1 MKNIFAK
8 YAPTTL
14 ITSILLLLYISF
26 EREIIENFDR
36 FIIPVFSIMR
46 FNIITKILFCI
57 IISIFLFSFF
67 RFKWYKGN
75 EKAYWFS
82 FVIILMYGYYCWY
95 EKLYAPILFFCFVGY
110 TDVLIGILM
119 FALICKVIFI
129 LPELKSTTK
138 KVLHK
143 IKSIFEEKKLNESK
157 PLHSIFL
164 TDTPIVLPK
173 EDILDYDNDVKQLVE
188 QLKIISSEYSYSVGI
203 TSSWGTGKSS
213 YLNMLKHYLRIN
225 NDFIIIDFNPR
236 HSYTPQ
242 DIQKDFFSVLQSKL
256 KKYDYRF
263 TYIFKNYLKAL
274 SIIESKFLSSLF
286 ELHKIWDVKSEK
298 EKLNDLIAQIDK
310 RIVIIIEDFDRLL
323 ADEIIEVFKLIDAN
337 ASFTNFIFIT
347 AYDKKHINKIIGE
360 TYSNEEAF
368 FSDKFFT
375 IEIPV
380 PRCPYSKIYDY
391 LIKTL
396 IDKLHV
402 EKEEIEKYK
411 IVLAGLREVLEKYL
425 TTLRDVKRFLNFFI
439 RPYQQVKGEVEFRDY
454 FLVRIIQY
462 INEEEYIK
470 LYRREYFEDPFSA
483 FLSSSS
489 ELKLKEDFEA
499 ETKDIIEILFDREKT
514 PASINNSRFNQY
526 FENSVYGTKITE
538 MEKLL
543 DEETTIE
550 DVYSQIKSYSQE
562 VIHKD
567 LVPFLEF
574 KNILQFNS
582 KSKLERYLDI
592 IVYIYCSTKNRGVYL
607 VLLSFI
613 YKKTKNEILRLYKDI
628 NQDYYYD
635 WLILSKLQGSYI
647 KNMKY
652 PNYPNLT
659 GSIISESITNQTF
672 RESIIFTKE
681 KLLDISKKALDDLLA
696 NDEQVKQ
703 LHLELLYSCFSEIKD
718 NVRVLDEEYC
728 KKIYEAIKKEPKCFL
743 NEFVTPLVNG
753 VRAPLFW
760 EDLFKNKEELKKLI
774 YNTDFENK
782 FLVRNFWELFENN
795 GYKSIEILDKPFT
808 QMVNDNLEREIKR
821 LKEIEQIKKEFCI
834 KKNERE
840 TNKQGKSNQFYK
852 GVYMELLNKL
862 KNIDLNITM
871 KDAVK
876 KLIEKEI
883 SECDKEAN

>member
-110 TDVLIGILM
+110 TDVLIGILI
-119 FALICKVIFI
+119 FTLFYKLI
-129 LPELKSTTK
+129 S
-138 KVLHK
+138 
-143 IKSIFEEKKLNESK
+143 SIFKKKKNEEIDDKDT
-157 PLHSIFL
+157 IFL
-164 TDTPIVLPK
+164 SDTPIISDK
-173 EDILDYDNDVKQLVE
+173 KDILDYANDVKQLAE

-203 TSSWGTGKSS
+203 TSSWGSGKSS
-213 YLNMLKHYLRIN
+213 YLNMLKNYLSSN
-225 NDFIIIDFNPR
+225 KDFIVIDFNPR

-256 KKYDYRF
+256 KEYDYRF

-298 EKLNDLIAQIDK
+298 EKLNDLISQIDK
-310 RIVIIIEDFDRLL
+310 RIVIVIEDFDRLL
-323 ADEIIEVFKLIDAN
+323 ADEIIEVFKLIDGN

-375 IEIPV
+375 IEVPIPK
-380 PRCPYSKIYDY
+380 RPYDKIFNY
-391 LIKTL
+391 LIETL
-396 IDKLHV
+396 TDKLHIRKEEV
-402 EKEEIEKYK
+402 EKYE
-411 IVLAGLREVLEKYL
+411 IVLANHIEVLKKYL
-425 TTLRDVKRFLNFFI
+425 TTLRDVKRFLNLFI
-439 RPYQQVKGEVEFRDY
+439 RSYQQVEGEVEFRDY
-454 FLVRIIQY
+454 FLIRIIQY
-462 INEEEYIK
+462 KNEEEYVK
-470 LYRREYFEDPFSA
+470 LYKKEYFENEDFTDFSP
-483 FLSSSS
+483 S
-489 ELKLKEDFEA
+489 EFKLKENLNA
-499 ETKDIIEILFDREKT
+499 ETEEIIRELFNKDKSLT
-514 PASINNSRFNQY
+514 SINNHTMFDRY
-526 FENSVYGTKITE
+526 FYNSVYGTLKITE

-574 KNILQFNS
+574 KSILQFNC
-582 KSKLERYLDI
+582 KFKLERYLDI
-592 IVYIYCSTKNRGVYL
+592 IVYIYCLTKNRGAYL
-607 VLLSFI
+607 ILLSFI
-613 YKKTKNEILRLYKDI
+613 YKKTKNEI
-628 NQDYYYD
+628 NQDYYD
-635 WLILSKLQGSYI
+635 RLILSKLQGSYI

-774 YNTDFENK
+774 DKTDFENK
-782 FLVRNFWELFENN
+782 FLVRNFWKLFENN
-795 GYKSIEILDKPFT
+795 EYKPIEILDKPFT

-862 KNIDLNITM
+862 KNIDLNITV

>member
-14 ITSILLLLYISF
+14 ITSILLLLYICF

-110 TDVLIGILM
+110 TDVLIGILI
-119 FALICKVIFI
+119 FTLFYKLI
-129 LPELKSTTK
+129 S
-138 KVLHK
+138 
-143 IKSIFEEKKLNESK
+143 SIFKKKKNEEIDDKDT
-157 PLHSIFL
+157 IFL
-164 TDTPIVLPK
+164 SDTPIISDK
-173 EDILDYDNDVKQLVE
+173 KDILDYANDVKQLAE

-203 TSSWGTGKSS
+203 TSSWGSGKSS
-213 YLNMLKHYLRIN
+213 YLNMLKNYLSSN
-225 NDFIIIDFNPR
+225 KDFIVIDFNPR

-242 DIQKDFFSVLQSKL
+242 DIQKEFFSVLQSKL
-256 KKYDYRF
+256 KEYDYRF

-298 EKLNDLIAQIDK
+298 EKLNDLISQIDK
-310 RIVIIIEDFDRLL
+310 RIVIVIEDFDRLL

-375 IEIPV
+375 IEVPIPK
-380 PRCPYSKIYDY
+380 RPYDKIFNY
-391 LIKTL
+391 LIETL
-396 IDKLHV
+396 TDKLHIRKEEV
-402 EKEEIEKYK
+402 EKYE
-411 IVLAGLREVLEKYL
+411 IVLANHIEVLKKYL
-425 TTLRDVKRFLNFFI
+425 TTLRDVKRFLNLFI
-439 RPYQQVKGEVEFRDY
+439 RSYQQVEGEVEFRDY
-454 FLVRIIQY
+454 FLIRIIQY
-462 INEEEYIK
+462 KNEEEYVK
-470 LYRREYFEDPFSA
+470 LYKKEYFENEYFTE
-483 FLSSSS
+483 F
-489 ELKLKEDFEA
+489 KLKENLNA
-499 ETKDIIEILFDREKT
+499 ETEEIIRELFNKDKSLT
-514 PASINNSRFNQY
+514 SINNHTMFDRY
-526 FENSVYGTKITE
+526 FYNSVYGTLKITE

-774 YNTDFENK
+774 DKTDFENK
-782 FLVRNFWELFENN
+782 FLVRNFWKLFENN
-795 GYKSIEILDKPFT
+795 EYKPIEILDKPFT

>member
-110 TDVLIGILM
+110 TDVLIGILI
-119 FALICKVIFI
+119 FTLFYKLI
-129 LPELKSTTK
+129 S
-138 KVLHK
+138 
-143 IKSIFEEKKLNESK
+143 SIFKKKKNEEIDDKDT
-157 PLHSIFL
+157 IFL
-164 TDTPIVLPK
+164 SDTPIISDK
-173 EDILDYDNDVKQLVE
+173 KDILDYANDVKQLAE

-203 TSSWGTGKSS
+203 TSSWGSGKSS
-213 YLNMLKHYLRIN
+213 YLNMLKNYLSSN
-225 NDFIIIDFNPR
+225 KDFIVIDFNPR

-256 KKYDYRF
+256 KEYDYRF

-298 EKLNDLIAQIDK
+298 EKLNDLISQIDK
-310 RIVIIIEDFDRLL
+310 RIVIVIEDFDRLL
-323 ADEIIEVFKLIDAN
+323 ADEIIEVFKLIDGN

-375 IEIPV
+375 IEVPIPK
-380 PRCPYSKIYDY
+380 RPYDKIFNY
-391 LIKTL
+391 LIETL
-396 IDKLHV
+396 TDKLHIRKEEV
-402 EKEEIEKYK
+402 EKYE
-411 IVLAGLREVLEKYL
+411 IVLANHIEVLKKYL
-425 TTLRDVKRFLNFFI
+425 TTLRDVKRFLNLFI
-439 RPYQQVKGEVEFRDY
+439 RSYQQVEGEVEFRDY
-454 FLVRIIQY
+454 FLIRIIQY
-462 INEEEYIK
+462 KNEEEYVK
-470 LYRREYFEDPFSA
+470 LYKKEYFENEYFTE
-483 FLSSSS
+483 F
-489 ELKLKEDFEA
+489 KLKENLNA
-499 ETKDIIEILFDREKT
+499 ETEEIIRELFNKDKSLT
-514 PASINNSRFNQY
+514 SINNHTMFDRY
-526 FENSVYGTKITE
+526 FYNSVYGTLKITE

-774 YNTDFENK
+774 DKTDFENK
-782 FLVRNFWELFENN
+782 FLVRNFWKLFENN
-795 GYKSIEILDKPFT
+795 EYKPIEILDKPFT

>member
-8 YAPTTL
+8 YAPTAL
-14 ITSILLLLYISF
+14 IISILLLLYVSF

-36 FIIPVFSIMR
+36 FIIPIFSIMR

-75 EKAYWFS
+75 EKVYWFS
-82 FVIILMYGYYCWY
+82 FVIILIYGYYCWY
-95 EKLYAPILFFCFVGY
+95 EKLYTPILIFSSVGY
-110 TDVLIGILM
+110 TDVLIGILI
-119 FALICKVIFI
+119 FTLFYKLI
-129 LPELKSTTK
+129 S
-138 KVLHK
+138 
-143 IKSIFEEKKLNESK
+143 SIFKKKKNEEIDDKDT
-157 PLHSIFL
+157 IFL
-164 TDTPIVLPK
+164 SDTPIISDK
-173 EDILDYDNDVKQLVE
+173 KDILDYANDVKQLAE

-203 TSSWGTGKSS
+203 TSSWGSGKSS
-213 YLNMLKHYLRIN
+213 YLNMLKNYLSSN
-225 NDFIIIDFNPR
+225 KDFIVIDFNPR

-256 KKYDYRF
+256 KEYDYRF

-298 EKLNDLIAQIDK
+298 EKLNDLISQIDK
-310 RIVIIIEDFDRLL
+310 RIVIVIEDFDRLL
-323 ADEIIEVFKLIDAN
+323 ADEIIEVFKLIDGN

-375 IEIPV
+375 IEVPIPK
-380 PRCPYSKIYDY
+380 RPYDKIFNY
-391 LIKTL
+391 LIETL
-396 IDKLHV
+396 TDKLHIRKEEV
-402 EKEEIEKYK
+402 EKYE
-411 IVLAGLREVLEKYL
+411 IVLANHIEVLKKYL
-425 TTLRDVKRFLNFFI
+425 TTLRDVKRFLNLFI
-439 RPYQQVKGEVEFRDY
+439 RSYQQVEGEVEFRDY
-454 FLVRIIQY
+454 FLIRIIQY
-462 INEEEYIK
+462 KNEEEYVK
-470 LYRREYFEDPFSA
+470 LYKKEYFEN
-483 FLSSSS
+483 
-489 ELKLKEDFEA
+489 EDFTDFSPSEFKIKENLNA
-499 ETKDIIEILFDREKT
+499 ETEEIIRELFNKDKSLT
-514 PASINNSRFNQY
+514 SINNHTMFDRY
-526 FENSVYGTKITE
+526 FYNSVYGTLKITE

-574 KNILQFNS
+574 KSILQFNC
-582 KSKLERYLDI
+582 KFKLERYLDI
-592 IVYIYCSTKNRGVYL
+592 IVYIYCLTKNRGAYL
-607 VLLSFI
+607 ILLSFI
-613 YKKTKNEILRLYKDI
+613 YKKTKNEI
-628 NQDYYYD
+628 NQDYYD
-635 WLILSKLQGSYI
+635 RLILSKLQGSYI

-681 KLLDISKKALDDLLA
+681 KFLDISKKALDDLLA

-774 YNTDFENK
+774 DKTDFENK
-782 FLVRNFWELFENN
+782 FLVRNFWKLFENN
-795 GYKSIEILDKPFT
+795 EYKPIEILDKPFT

-834 KKNERE
+834 EKNERE

>member
-110 TDVLIGILM
+110 TDVLIGILI
-119 FALICKVIFI
+119 FTLFYKLI
-129 LPELKSTTK
+129 S
-138 KVLHK
+138 
-143 IKSIFEEKKLNESK
+143 SIFKKKKNEEIDDKDT
-157 PLHSIFL
+157 IFL
-164 TDTPIVLPK
+164 SDTPIISDK
-173 EDILDYDNDVKQLVE
+173 KDILDYANDVKQLAE

-203 TSSWGTGKSS
+203 TSSWGSGKSS
-213 YLNMLKHYLRIN
+213 YLNMLKNYLSSN
-225 NDFIIIDFNPR
+225 KDFIVIDFNPR

-256 KKYDYRF
+256 KEYDYRF

-298 EKLNDLIAQIDK
+298 EKLNDLISQIDK
-310 RIVIIIEDFDRLL
+310 RIVIVIEDFDRLL
-323 ADEIIEVFKLIDAN
+323 ADEIIEVFKLIDGN

-375 IEIPV
+375 IEVPIPK
-380 PRCPYSKIYDY
+380 RPYDKIFNY
-391 LIKTL
+391 LIETL
-396 IDKLHV
+396 TDKLHIRKEEV
-402 EKEEIEKYK
+402 EKYE
-411 IVLAGLREVLEKYL
+411 IVLANHIEVLKKYL
-425 TTLRDVKRFLNFFI
+425 TTLRDVKRFLNLFI
-439 RPYQQVKGEVEFRDY
+439 RSYQQVEGEVEFRDY
-454 FLVRIIQY
+454 FLIRIIQY
-462 INEEEYIK
+462 KNEEEYVK
-470 LYRREYFEDPFSA
+470 LYKKEYFENEYFTE
-483 FLSSSS
+483 F
-489 ELKLKEDFEA
+489 KLKENLNA
-499 ETKDIIEILFDREKT
+499 ETEEIIRELFNKDKSLT
-514 PASINNSRFNQY
+514 SINNHTMFDRY
-526 FENSVYGTKITE
+526 FYNSVYGTLKITE

-681 KLLDISKKALDDLLA
+681 KLLDISKKALYDYI
-696 NDEQVKQ
+696 NNEPCIGEK
-703 LHLELLYSCFSEIKD
+703 HLSLLYSCFLKLENNTRKLDKD
-718 NVRVLDEEYC
+718 ACEKV
-728 KKIYEAIKKEPKCFL
+728 YEAIKKEPKCFL

-774 YNTDFENK
+774 DKTDFENK
-782 FLVRNFWELFENN
+782 FLVRNFWKLFENN
-795 GYKSIEILDKPFT
+795 EYKPIEILDKPFT

>member
-110 TDVLIGILM
+110 TDVLIGILI
-119 FALICKVIFI
+119 FTLFYKLI
-129 LPELKSTTK
+129 S
-138 KVLHK
+138 
-143 IKSIFEEKKLNESK
+143 SIFKKKKNEEIDDKDT
-157 PLHSIFL
+157 IFL
-164 TDTPIVLPK
+164 SDTPIISDK
-173 EDILDYDNDVKQLVE
+173 KDILDYANDVKQLVE

-203 TSSWGTGKSS
+203 TSSWGSGKSS
-213 YLNMLKHYLRIN
+213 YLNMLKNYLSSN
-225 NDFIIIDFNPR
+225 KDFIGIDCNPR

-256 KKYDYRF
+256 KEYDYRF

-286 ELHKIWDVKSEK
+286 ELHKIWNVKSEK
-298 EKLNDLIAQIDK
+298 EKLNDLISQIDK
-310 RIVIIIEDFDRLL
+310 RIVIVIEDFDRLL
-323 ADEIIEVFKLIDAN
+323 ADEIIEVFKLIDGN

-375 IEIPV
+375 IEVPIPK
-380 PRCPYSKIYDY
+380 RPYDKIFNY
-391 LIKTL
+391 LIETL
-396 IDKLHV
+396 TDKLHIRKEEV
-402 EKEEIEKYK
+402 EKYE
-411 IVLAGLREVLEKYL
+411 IVLANHIEVLKKYL
-425 TTLRDVKRFLNFFI
+425 TTLRDVKRFLNLFI
-439 RPYQQVKGEVEFRDY
+439 RSYQQVEGEVEFRDY
-454 FLVRIIQY
+454 FLIRIIQY
-462 INEEEYIK
+462 KNEEEYVK
-470 LYRREYFEDPFSA
+470 LYKKEYFENEDFTDFSP
-483 FLSSSS
+483 S
-489 ELKLKEDFEA
+489 EFKLKENLNA
-499 ETKDIIEILFDREKT
+499 ETEEIIRELFNKDKSLT
-514 PASINNSRFNQY
+514 SINNHTMFDRY
-526 FENSVYGTKITE
+526 FYNSVYGTLKITE

-774 YNTDFENK
+774 DKTDFENK
-782 FLVRNFWELFENN
+782 FLVRNFWKLFENN
-795 GYKSIEILDKPFT
+795 EYKPIEILDKPFT

-834 KKNERE
+834 KKNERK

>member
-110 TDVLIGILM
+110 TDVLIGILI
-119 FALICKVIFI
+119 FTLFYKLI
-129 LPELKSTTK
+129 S
-138 KVLHK
+138 
-143 IKSIFEEKKLNESK
+143 SIFKKKKNEEIDDKDT
-157 PLHSIFL
+157 IFL
-164 TDTPIVLPK
+164 SDTPIISDK
-173 EDILDYDNDVKQLVE
+173 KDILDYANDVKQLAE

-203 TSSWGTGKSS
+203 TSSWGSGKSS
-213 YLNMLKHYLRIN
+213 YLNMLKNYLSSN
-225 NDFIIIDFNPR
+225 KDFIVIDFNPR

-256 KKYDYRF
+256 KEYDYRF

-298 EKLNDLIAQIDK
+298 EKLNDLISQIDK
-310 RIVIIIEDFDRLL
+310 RIVIVIEDFDRLL
-323 ADEIIEVFKLIDAN
+323 ADEIIEVFKLIDGN

-375 IEIPV
+375 IEVPIPK
-380 PRCPYSKIYDY
+380 RPYDKIFNY
-391 LIKTL
+391 LIETL
-396 IDKLHV
+396 TDKLHIRKEEV
-402 EKEEIEKYK
+402 EKYE
-411 IVLAGLREVLEKYL
+411 IVLANHIEVLKKYL
-425 TTLRDVKRFLNFFI
+425 TTLRDVKRFLNLFI
-439 RPYQQVKGEVEFRDY
+439 RSYQQVEGEVEFRDY
-454 FLVRIIQY
+454 FLIRIIQY
-462 INEEEYIK
+462 KNEEEYVK
-470 LYRREYFEDPFSA
+470 LYKKEYFENEYFTE
-483 FLSSSS
+483 FLPS
-489 ELKLKEDFEA
+489 EFKLKENLNA
-499 ETKDIIEILFDREKT
+499 ETEEIIRELFNKDKSLT
-514 PASINNSRFNQY
+514 SINNHTMFDRY
-526 FENSVYGTKITE
+526 FYNSVYGTLKITE

-613 YKKTKNEILRLYKDI
+613 YKKTKNEILRLYKYI
-628 NQDYYYD
+628 NQDYYD

-681 KLLDISKKALDDLLA
+681 KLLDISKKALDNLLA
-696 NDEQVKQ
+696 NDDQVKQ

-743 NEFVTPLVNG
+743 NEFVTPLVDG

-760 EDLFKNKEELKKLI
+760 EDLFKNKEELKELI
-774 YNTDFENK
+774 NRTNFENK
-782 FLVRNFWELFENN
+782 ILVKNFWELLENN

-834 KKNERE
+834 KKNEKE

-862 KNIDLNITM
+862 KNINLNITM

>member
-8 YAPTTL
+8 YAPITL

-95 EKLYAPILFFCFVGY
+95 EKLYASILFFCFVGY
-110 TDVLIGILM
+110 TDVLIGILI
-119 FALICKVIFI
+119 FTLFYKLI
-129 LPELKSTTK
+129 S
-138 KVLHK
+138 
-143 IKSIFEEKKLNESK
+143 SIFKKKKNEEIDDKDT
-157 PLHSIFL
+157 IFL
-164 TDTPIVLPK
+164 SDTPIISDK
-173 EDILDYDNDVKQLVE
+173 KDILDYANDVKQLAE

-203 TSSWGTGKSS
+203 TSSWGSGKSS
-213 YLNMLKHYLRIN
+213 YLNMLKNYLSSN
-225 NDFIIIDFNPR
+225 KDFIVIDFNPR

-256 KKYDYRF
+256 KEYDYRF

-298 EKLNDLIAQIDK
+298 EKLNDLISQIDK
-310 RIVIIIEDFDRLL
+310 RIVIVIEDFDRLL
-323 ADEIIEVFKLIDAN
+323 ADEIIEVFKLIDGN

-375 IEIPV
+375 IEVPIPK
-380 PRCPYSKIYDY
+380 RPYDKIFNY
-391 LIKTL
+391 LIETL
-396 IDKLHV
+396 TDKLHIRKEEV
-402 EKEEIEKYK
+402 EKYE
-411 IVLAGLREVLEKYL
+411 IVLANHIEVLKKYL
-425 TTLRDVKRFLNFFI
+425 TTLRDVKRFLNLFI
-439 RPYQQVKGEVEFRDY
+439 RSYQQVEGEVEFRDY
-454 FLVRIIQY
+454 FLIRIIQY
-462 INEEEYIK
+462 KNEEEYVK
-470 LYRREYFEDPFSA
+470 LYKKEYFENEYFTK
-483 FLSSSS
+483 FLPS
-489 ELKLKEDFEA
+489 EFKLKENLNA
-499 ETKDIIEILFDREKT
+499 ETEEIIRELFNKDKSLT
-514 PASINNSRFNQY
+514 SINNHTMFDRY
-526 FENSVYGTKITE
+526 FYNSVYGTLKITE

-543 DEETTIE
+543 DEETTIV
-550 DVYSQIKSYSQE
+550 DVYSQIESYSQE
-562 VIHKD
+562 IIHKD
-567 LVPFLEF
+567 LLPFLEF

-592 IVYIYCSTKNRGVYL
+592 IVYIYCSTKNRGAYL
-607 VLLSFI
+607 VLLPFI

-628 NQDYYYD
+628 NQDYYD
-635 WLILSKLQGSYI
+635 GLILSKLQGSYI

-681 KLLDISKKALDDLLA
+681 ELLDISKKALYDYI
-696 NDEQVKQ
+696 NNEPCIGEK
-703 LHLELLYSCFSEIKD
+703 HLSLLYSCFFKLENNTRKLDKD
-718 NVRVLDEEYC
+718 ACEKV
-728 KKIYEAIKKEPKCFL
+728 YEAIKKEPKCFL
-743 NEFVTPLVNG
+743 NEFVTPLVDG

-760 EDLFKNKEELKKLI
+760 EDLFKNKEELKELI

-795 GYKSIEILDKPFT
+795 EYKPIEILDRTFEQIEK
-808 QMVNDNLEREIKR
+808 DNLEREVEKLR
-821 LKEIEQIKKEFCI
+821 EIEKIKEDFNI
-834 KKNERE
+834 RKNERE
-840 TNKQGKSNQFYK
+840 ANEQEKSKQFYK
-852 GVYMELLNKL
+852 GVYIELLKKL
-862 KNIDLNITM
+862 ESIKLNITM

-883 SECDKEAN
+883 FECDKETN

>member
-36 FIIPVFSIMR
+36 FIIPVFSIMG

-110 TDVLIGILM
+110 TDVLIGILI
-119 FALICKVIFI
+119 FTLFYKLI
-129 LPELKSTTK
+129 S
-138 KVLHK
+138 
-143 IKSIFEEKKLNESK
+143 SIFKKKKNEEIDDKDT
-157 PLHSIFL
+157 IFL
-164 TDTPIVLPK
+164 SDTPIISDK
-173 EDILDYDNDVKQLVE
+173 KDILDYANDVKQLAE

-203 TSSWGTGKSS
+203 TSSWGSGKSS
-213 YLNMLKHYLRIN
+213 YLNMLKNYLSSN
-225 NDFIIIDFNPR
+225 KDFIVIDFNPR

-256 KKYDYRF
+256 KEYDYRF

-298 EKLNDLIAQIDK
+298 EKLNDLISQIDK
-310 RIVIIIEDFDRLL
+310 RIVIVIEDFDRLL
-323 ADEIIEVFKLIDAN
+323 ADEIIEVFKLIDGN

-375 IEIPV
+375 IEVPIPK
-380 PRCPYSKIYDY
+380 RPYDKIFNY
-391 LIKTL
+391 LIETL
-396 IDKLHV
+396 TDKLHIRKEEV
-402 EKEEIEKYK
+402 EKYE
-411 IVLAGLREVLEKYL
+411 IVLANHIEVLKKYL
-425 TTLRDVKRFLNFFI
+425 TTLRDVKRFLNLFI
-439 RPYQQVKGEVEFRDY
+439 RSYQQVEGEVEFRDY
-454 FLVRIIQY
+454 FLIRIIQY
-462 INEEEYIK
+462 KNEEEYVK
-470 LYRREYFEDPFSA
+470 LYKKEYFENEYFTE
-483 FLSSSS
+483 FLPS
-489 ELKLKEDFEA
+489 EFKLKENLNA
-499 ETKDIIEILFDREKT
+499 ETEEIIRELFNKDKSLT
-514 PASINNSRFNQY
+514 SINNHTMFDRY
-526 FENSVYGTKITE
+526 FYNSVYGTLKITE

-613 YKKTKNEILRLYKDI
+613 YKKTKNEILRLYKYI
-628 NQDYYYD
+628 NQDYYD

-743 NEFVTPLVNG
+743 NEFVTPLVDG

-834 KKNERE
+834 KKNEKE

-862 KNIDLNITM
+862 KNINLNITM

>member
-46 FNIITKILFCI
+46 FNIITKFLFCI

-110 TDVLIGILM
+110 TDVLIGILI
-119 FALICKVIFI
+119 FTLFYKLI
-129 LPELKSTTK
+129 S
-138 KVLHK
+138 
-143 IKSIFEEKKLNESK
+143 SIFKKKKNEEIDDKDT
-157 PLHSIFL
+157 IFL
-164 TDTPIVLPK
+164 SDTPIISDK
-173 EDILDYDNDVKQLVE
+173 KDILDYANDVKQLAE

-203 TSSWGTGKSS
+203 TSSWGSGKSS
-213 YLNMLKHYLRIN
+213 YLNMLKNYLSSN
-225 NDFIIIDFNPR
+225 KDFIVIDFNPR

-256 KKYDYRF
+256 KEYDYRF

-298 EKLNDLIAQIDK
+298 EKLNDLISQIDK
-310 RIVIIIEDFDRLL
+310 RIVIVIEDFDRLL
-323 ADEIIEVFKLIDAN
+323 ADEIIEVFKLIDGN

-375 IEIPV
+375 IEVPIPK
-380 PRCPYSKIYDY
+380 RPYDKIFNY
-391 LIKTL
+391 LIETL
-396 IDKLHV
+396 TDKLHIRKEEV
-402 EKEEIEKYK
+402 EKYE
-411 IVLAGLREVLEKYL
+411 IVLANHIEVLKKYL
-425 TTLRDVKRFLNFFI
+425 TTLRDVKRFLNLFI
-439 RPYQQVKGEVEFRDY
+439 RSYQQVEGEVEFRDY
-454 FLVRIIQY
+454 FLIRIIQY
-462 INEEEYIK
+462 KNEEEYVK
-470 LYRREYFEDPFSA
+470 LYKKEYFENEYFTESLP
-483 FLSSSS
+483 S
-489 ELKLKEDFEA
+489 EFKLKENLNA
-499 ETKDIIEILFDREKT
+499 ETEEIIRELFNKDKSLT
-514 PASINNSRFNQY
+514 SINNHTMFDRY
-526 FENSVYGTKITE
+526 FYNSVYGTLKITE

-774 YNTDFENK
+774 DKTDFENK
-782 FLVRNFWELFENN
+782 FLVRNFWKLFENN
-795 GYKSIEILDKPFT
+795 EYKPIEILDKPFT

-852 GVYMELLNKL
+852 GVYMKLLNKL

>member
-14 ITSILLLLYISF
+14 ITSILLLLYICF

-110 TDVLIGILM
+110 TDVLIGILI
-119 FALICKVIFI
+119 FTLFYKLI
-129 LPELKSTTK
+129 S
-138 KVLHK
+138 
-143 IKSIFEEKKLNESK
+143 SIFKKKKNEEIDDKDT
-157 PLHSIFL
+157 IFL
-164 TDTPIVLPK
+164 SDTPIISDK
-173 EDILDYDNDVKQLVE
+173 KDILDYANDVKQLAE

-203 TSSWGTGKSS
+203 TSSWGSGKSS
-213 YLNMLKHYLRIN
+213 YLNMLKNYLSSN
-225 NDFIIIDFNPR
+225 KDFIVIDFNPR

-256 KKYDYRF
+256 KEYDYRF

-298 EKLNDLIAQIDK
+298 EKLNDLISQIDK
-310 RIVIIIEDFDRLL
+310 RIVIVIEDFDRLL
-323 ADEIIEVFKLIDAN
+323 ADEIIEVFKLIDGN

-375 IEIPV
+375 IEVPIPK
-380 PRCPYSKIYDY
+380 RPYDKIFNY
-391 LIKTL
+391 LIETL
-396 IDKLHV
+396 TDKLHIRKEEV
-402 EKEEIEKYK
+402 EKYE
-411 IVLAGLREVLEKYL
+411 IVLANHIEVLKKYL
-425 TTLRDVKRFLNFFI
+425 TTLRDVKRFLNLFI
-439 RPYQQVKGEVEFRDY
+439 RSYQQVEGEVEFRDY
-454 FLVRIIQY
+454 FLIRIIQY
-462 INEEEYIK
+462 KNEEEYVK
-470 LYRREYFEDPFSA
+470 LYKKEYFENEYFTE
-483 FLSSSS
+483 F
-489 ELKLKEDFEA
+489 KLKENLNA
-499 ETKDIIEILFDREKT
+499 ETEEIIRELFNKDKSLT
-514 PASINNSRFNQY
+514 SINNHTMFDRY
-526 FENSVYGTKITE
+526 FYNSVYGTLKITE

-774 YNTDFENK
+774 DKTDFENK
-782 FLVRNFWELFENN
+782 FLVRNFWKLFENN
-795 GYKSIEILDKPFT
+795 EYKPIEILDKPFT

-821 LKEIEQIKKEFCI
+821 LNEIEQIKKEFCI

-840 TNKQGKSNQFYK
+840 TNKQEKSNQFYK

-883 SECDKEAN
+883 SECDKEAK

>member
-110 TDVLIGILM
+110 TDVLIGILI
-119 FALICKVIFI
+119 FTLFYKLI
-129 LPELKSTTK
+129 S
-138 KVLHK
+138 
-143 IKSIFEEKKLNESK
+143 SIFKKKKNEEIDDKDT
-157 PLHSIFL
+157 IFL
-164 TDTPIVLPK
+164 SDTPIISDK
-173 EDILDYDNDVKQLVE
+173 KDILDYANDVKQLAE

-203 TSSWGTGKSS
+203 TSSWGSGKSS
-213 YLNMLKHYLRIN
+213 YLNMLKNYLSSN
-225 NDFIIIDFNPR
+225 KDFIVIDFNPR

-256 KKYDYRF
+256 KEYDYRF

-298 EKLNDLIAQIDK
+298 EKLNDLISQIDK
-310 RIVIIIEDFDRLL
+310 RIVIVIEDFDRLL
-323 ADEIIEVFKLIDAN
+323 ADEIIEVFKLIDGN

-375 IEIPV
+375 IEVPIPK
-380 PRCPYSKIYDY
+380 RPYDKIFNY
-391 LIKTL
+391 IIETL
-396 IDKLHV
+396 TDKLHIRKEEV
-402 EKEEIEKYK
+402 EKYE
-411 IVLAGLREVLEKYL
+411 IVLANHIEVLKKYL
-425 TTLRDVKRFLNFFI
+425 TTLRDVKRFLNLFI
-439 RPYQQVKGEVEFRDY
+439 RSYQQVEGEVEFRDY
-454 FLVRIIQY
+454 FLIRIIQY
-462 INEEEYIK
+462 KNEEEYVK
-470 LYRREYFEDPFSA
+470 LYKKEYFENEYFTE
-483 FLSSSS
+483 F
-489 ELKLKEDFEA
+489 KLKENLNA
-499 ETKDIIEILFDREKT
+499 ETEEIIRELFNKDKSLT
-514 PASINNSRFNQY
+514 SINNHTMFDRY
-526 FENSVYGTKITE
+526 FYNSVYGTLKITE

-652 PNYPNLT
+652 PHYPNLT

-774 YNTDFENK
+774 DKTDFENK
-782 FLVRNFWELFENN
+782 FLVRNFWKLFENN
-795 GYKSIEILDKPFT
+795 EYKPIEILDKPFT

-840 TNKQGKSNQFYK
+840 TNEQRKSNQFYK

-862 KNIDLNITM
+862 KNINLNITM

>member
-110 TDVLIGILM
+110 TDVLIGILI
-119 FALICKVIFI
+119 FTLFYKLI
-129 LPELKSTTK
+129 S
-138 KVLHK
+138 
-143 IKSIFEEKKLNESK
+143 SIFKKKKNEEIDDKDT
-157 PLHSIFL
+157 IFL
-164 TDTPIVLPK
+164 SDTPIISDK
-173 EDILDYDNDVKQLVE
+173 KDILDYANDVKQLAE

-203 TSSWGTGKSS
+203 TSSWGSGKSS
-213 YLNMLKHYLRIN
+213 YLNMLKNYLSSN
-225 NDFIIIDFNPR
+225 KDFIVIDFNPR

-256 KKYDYRF
+256 KEYDYRF

-298 EKLNDLIAQIDK
+298 EKLNDLISQIDK
-310 RIVIIIEDFDRLL
+310 RIVIVIEDFDRLL
-323 ADEIIEVFKLIDAN
+323 ADEIIEVFKLIDGN

-375 IEIPV
+375 IEVPIPK
-380 PRCPYSKIYDY
+380 RPYDKIFNY
-391 LIKTL
+391 LIETL
-396 IDKLHV
+396 TDKLHIRKEEV
-402 EKEEIEKYK
+402 EKYE
-411 IVLAGLREVLEKYL
+411 IVLANHIEVLKKYL
-425 TTLRDVKRFLNFFI
+425 TTLRDVKRFLNLFI
-439 RPYQQVKGEVEFRDY
+439 RSYQQVEGEVEFRDY
-454 FLVRIIQY
+454 FLIRIIQY
-462 INEEEYIK
+462 KNEEEYVK
-470 LYRREYFEDPFSA
+470 LYKKEYFENEDFTDFSP
-483 FLSSSS
+483 S
-489 ELKLKEDFEA
+489 EFKLKENLNA
-499 ETKDIIEILFDREKT
+499 ETEEIIRELFNKDKSLT
-514 PASINNSRFNQY
+514 SINNHTMFDRY
-526 FENSVYGTKITE
+526 FYNSVYGTLKITE

-728 KKIYEAIKKEPKCFL
+728 KKIYEVIKKEPKCFL

-774 YNTDFENK
+774 DKTDFENK
-782 FLVRNFWELFENN
+782 FLVRNFWKLFENN
-795 GYKSIEILDKPFT
+795 EYKPIEILDKPFT

-862 KNIDLNITM
+862 KNINLNITM
-871 KDAVK
+871 KDVVK

>member
-14 ITSILLLLYISF
+14 ITSILLLLYICF

-110 TDVLIGILM
+110 TDVLIGILI
-119 FALICKVIFI
+119 FTLFYKLI
-129 LPELKSTTK
+129 S
-138 KVLHK
+138 
-143 IKSIFEEKKLNESK
+143 SIFKKKKNEEIDDKDT
-157 PLHSIFL
+157 IFL
-164 TDTPIVLPK
+164 SDTPIISDK
-173 EDILDYDNDVKQLVE
+173 KDILDYANDVKQLAE

-203 TSSWGTGKSS
+203 TSSWGSGKSS
-213 YLNMLKHYLRIN
+213 YLNMLKNYLSSN
-225 NDFIIIDFNPR
+225 KDFIVIDFNPR

-256 KKYDYRF
+256 KEYDYRF

-298 EKLNDLIAQIDK
+298 EKLNDLISQIDK
-310 RIVIIIEDFDRLL
+310 RIVIVIEDFDRLL
-323 ADEIIEVFKLIDAN
+323 ADEIIEVFKLIDGN

-375 IEIPV
+375 IEVPIPK
-380 PRCPYSKIYDY
+380 RPYDKIFNY
-391 LIKTL
+391 LIETL
-396 IDKLHV
+396 TDKLHIRKEEV
-402 EKEEIEKYK
+402 EKYE
-411 IVLAGLREVLEKYL
+411 IVLANHIEVLKKYL
-425 TTLRDVKRFLNFFI
+425 TTLRDVKRFLNLFI
-439 RPYQQVKGEVEFRDY
+439 RSYQQVEGEVEFRDY
-454 FLVRIIQY
+454 FLIRIIQY
-462 INEEEYIK
+462 KNEEEYVK
-470 LYRREYFEDPFSA
+470 LYKKEYFENEYFTE
-483 FLSSSS
+483 F
-489 ELKLKEDFEA
+489 KLKENLNA
-499 ETKDIIEILFDREKT
+499 ETKEIIRELFNKDKSLT
-514 PASINNSRFNQY
+514 SINNHTMFDRY
-526 FENSVYGTKITE
+526 FYNSVYGTLKITE

-592 IVYIYCSTKNRGVYL
+592 IVYIYCSTRNRGVYL

-760 EDLFKNKEELKKLI
+760 EDLFKNKKELKKLI

-862 KNIDLNITM
+862 KNINLNITM

>member
-8 YAPTTL
+8 YAPTAL
-14 ITSILLLLYISF
+14 IISILLLLYVSF

-36 FIIPVFSIMR
+36 FIIPIFSIMR

-75 EKAYWFS
+75 EKVYWFS
-82 FVIILMYGYYCWY
+82 FVIILIYGYYCWY
-95 EKLYAPILFFCFVGY
+95 EKLYTPILIFSSVGY
-110 TDVLIGILM
+110 TDVLIGILI
-119 FALICKVIFI
+119 FTLFYKLI
-129 LPELKSTTK
+129 S
-138 KVLHK
+138 
-143 IKSIFEEKKLNESK
+143 SIFKKKKNEEIDDKDT
-157 PLHSIFL
+157 IFL
-164 TDTPIVLPK
+164 SDTPIISDK
-173 EDILDYDNDVKQLVE
+173 KDILDYANDVKQLAE

-203 TSSWGTGKSS
+203 TSSWGSGKSS
-213 YLNMLKHYLRIN
+213 YLNMLKNYLSSN
-225 NDFIIIDFNPR
+225 KDFIVIDFNPR

-256 KKYDYRF
+256 KEYDYRF

-298 EKLNDLIAQIDK
+298 EKLNDLISQIDK
-310 RIVIIIEDFDRLL
+310 RIVIVIEDFDRLL
-323 ADEIIEVFKLIDAN
+323 ADEIIEVFKLIDGN

-375 IEIPV
+375 IEVPIPK
-380 PRCPYSKIYDY
+380 RPYDKIFNY
-391 LIKTL
+391 LIETL
-396 IDKLHV
+396 TDKLHIRKEEV
-402 EKEEIEKYK
+402 EKYE
-411 IVLAGLREVLEKYL
+411 IVLANHIEVLKKYL
-425 TTLRDVKRFLNFFI
+425 TTLRDVKRFLNLFI
-439 RPYQQVKGEVEFRDY
+439 RSYQQVEGEVEFRDY
-454 FLVRIIQY
+454 FLIRIIQY
-462 INEEEYIK
+462 KNEEEYVKIYK
-470 LYRREYFEDPFSA
+470 KEYFEN
-483 FLSSSS
+483 
-489 ELKLKEDFEA
+489 EDFTDFSPSEFKIKENLNA
-499 ETKDIIEILFDREKT
+499 ETEEIIRELFNKDKSLT
-514 PASINNSRFNQY
+514 SINNHTMFDRY
-526 FENSVYGTKITE
+526 FYNSVYGTLKITE

-567 LVPFLEF
+567 LVPFLKF
-574 KNILQFNS
+574 KSILQFNC
-582 KSKLERYLDI
+582 KFKLERYLDI
-592 IVYIYCSTKNRGVYL
+592 IVYIYCLTKNRGAYL
-607 VLLSFI
+607 ILLSFI
-613 YKKTKNEILRLYKDI
+613 YKKTKNEI
-628 NQDYYYD
+628 NQDYYD
-635 WLILSKLQGSYI
+635 RLILSKLQGSYI

-774 YNTDFENK
+774 DKTDFENK
-782 FLVRNFWELFENN
+782 FLVRNFWKLFENN
-795 GYKSIEILDKPFT
+795 EYKPIEILDKPFT

-862 KNIDLNITM
+862 KNINLNITM

>member
-110 TDVLIGILM
+110 TDVLIGILI
-119 FALICKVIFI
+119 FTLFYKLI
-129 LPELKSTTK
+129 S
-138 KVLHK
+138 
-143 IKSIFEEKKLNESK
+143 SIFKKKKNEEIDDKDT
-157 PLHSIFL
+157 IFL
-164 TDTPIVLPK
+164 SDTPIISDK
-173 EDILDYDNDVKQLVE
+173 KDILDYANDVKQLVE

-203 TSSWGTGKSS
+203 TSSWGSGKSS
-213 YLNMLKHYLRIN
+213 YLNMLKNYLSSN
-225 NDFIIIDFNPR
+225 KDFIVIDFNPR

-256 KKYDYRF
+256 KEYDYRF

-298 EKLNDLIAQIDK
+298 EKLNDLISQIDK
-310 RIVIIIEDFDRLL
+310 RIVIVIEDFDRLL
-323 ADEIIEVFKLIDAN
+323 ADEIIEVFKLIDGN

-375 IEIPV
+375 IEVPIPK
-380 PRCPYSKIYDY
+380 RPYDKIFNY
-391 LIKTL
+391 LIETL
-396 IDKLHV
+396 TDKLHIRKEEV
-402 EKEEIEKYK
+402 EKYE
-411 IVLAGLREVLEKYL
+411 IVLANHIEVLKKYL
-425 TTLRDVKRFLNFFI
+425 TTLRDVKRFLNLFI
-439 RPYQQVKGEVEFRDY
+439 RSYQQVEGEVEFRDY
-454 FLVRIIQY
+454 FLIRIIQY
-462 INEEEYIK
+462 KNEEEYVK
-470 LYRREYFEDPFSA
+470 LYKKEYFENEDFTDFSP
-483 FLSSSS
+483 S
-489 ELKLKEDFEA
+489 EFKLKENLNA
-499 ETKDIIEILFDREKT
+499 ETEEIIRELFNKDKSLT
-514 PASINNSRFNQY
+514 SINNHTMFDRY
-526 FENSVYGTKITE
+526 FYNSVYGTLKITE

-659 GSIISESITNQTF
+659 GSIISESIINQTF

-696 NDEQVKQ
+696 NDKQVKQ

-774 YNTDFENK
+774 DKTDFENK

-795 GYKSIEILDKPFT
+795 EYKPIEILDKPFT

>member
-8 YAPTTL
+8 YAPTAL
-14 ITSILLLLYISF
+14 IISILLLLYVSF

-36 FIIPVFSIMR
+36 FIIPIFSIMR

-110 TDVLIGILM
+110 TDVLIGILI
-119 FALICKVIFI
+119 FTLFYKLI
-129 LPELKSTTK
+129 S
-138 KVLHK
+138 
-143 IKSIFEEKKLNESK
+143 SIFKKKKNEEIDDKDT
-157 PLHSIFL
+157 IFL
-164 TDTPIVLPK
+164 SDTPIISDK
-173 EDILDYDNDVKQLVE
+173 KDILDYANDVKQLAE

-203 TSSWGTGKSS
+203 TSSWGSGKSS
-213 YLNMLKHYLRIN
+213 YLNMLKNYLSSN
-225 NDFIIIDFNPR
+225 KDFIVIDFNPR

-256 KKYDYRF
+256 KEYDYRF

-298 EKLNDLIAQIDK
+298 EKLNDLISQIDK
-310 RIVIIIEDFDRLL
+310 RIVIVIEDFDRLL
-323 ADEIIEVFKLIDAN
+323 ADEIIEVFKLIDGN

-375 IEIPV
+375 IEVPIPK
-380 PRCPYSKIYDY
+380 RPYDKIFNY
-391 LIKTL
+391 LIETL
-396 IDKLHV
+396 TDKLHIRKEEV
-402 EKEEIEKYK
+402 EKYE
-411 IVLAGLREVLEKYL
+411 IVLANHIEVLKKYL
-425 TTLRDVKRFLNFFI
+425 TTLRDVKRFLNLFI
-439 RPYQQVKGEVEFRDY
+439 RSYQQVEGEVEFRDY
-454 FLVRIIQY
+454 FLIRIIQY
-462 INEEEYIK
+462 KNEEEYVK
-470 LYRREYFEDPFSA
+470 LYKKEYFTE
-483 FLSSSS
+483 FLPS
-489 ELKLKEDFEA
+489 EFKLKENLNA
-499 ETKDIIEILFDREKT
+499 ETEEIIRELFNKDKSLT
-514 PASINNSRFNQY
+514 SINNHTMFDRY
-526 FENSVYGTKITE
+526 FYNSVYGTLKITE

-613 YKKTKNEILRLYKDI
+613 NKKTKNEILRLYKDI
-628 NQDYYYD
+628 NQDYYYYD

-681 KLLDISKKALDDLLA
+681 ELLDISKKALYDYI
-696 NDEQVKQ
+696 NNEPCIGEK
-703 LHLELLYSCFSEIKD
+703 HLSLLYSCFLKLENNTRKLDKD
-718 NVRVLDEEYC
+718 ACEKV
-728 KKIYEAIKKEPKCFL
+728 YEAIKKEPKCFL

-774 YNTDFENK
+774 DKTDFENK
-782 FLVRNFWELFENN
+782 FLVRNFWKLFENN
-795 GYKSIEILDKPFT
+795 EYKPIEILDKPFT

>member
-14 ITSILLLLYISF
+14 ITSILLLLYICF

-110 TDVLIGILM
+110 TDVLIGILI
-119 FALICKVIFI
+119 FTLFYKLI
-129 LPELKSTTK
+129 S
-138 KVLHK
+138 
-143 IKSIFEEKKLNESK
+143 SIFKKKKNEEIDDKDT
-157 PLHSIFL
+157 IFL
-164 TDTPIVLPK
+164 SDTPIISDK
-173 EDILDYDNDVKQLVE
+173 KDILDYANDVKQLAE

-203 TSSWGTGKSS
+203 TSSWGSGKSS
-213 YLNMLKHYLRIN
+213 YLNMLKNYLSSN
-225 NDFIIIDFNPR
+225 KDFIVIDFNPR

-256 KKYDYRF
+256 KEYDYRF

-298 EKLNDLIAQIDK
+298 EKLNDLISQIDK
-310 RIVIIIEDFDRLL
+310 RIVIVIEDFDRLL

-375 IEIPV
+375 IEVPIPK
-380 PRCPYSKIYDY
+380 RPYDKIFNY
-391 LIKTL
+391 LIETL
-396 IDKLHV
+396 TDKLHIRKEEV
-402 EKEEIEKYK
+402 EKYE
-411 IVLAGLREVLEKYL
+411 IVLANHIEVLKKYL
-425 TTLRDVKRFLNFFI
+425 TTLRDVKRFLNLFI
-439 RPYQQVKGEVEFRDY
+439 RSYQQVEGEVEFRDY
-454 FLVRIIQY
+454 FLIRIIQY
-462 INEEEYIK
+462 KNEEEYVK
-470 LYRREYFEDPFSA
+470 LYKKEYFENEYFTE
-483 FLSSSS
+483 F
-489 ELKLKEDFEA
+489 KLKENLNA
-499 ETKDIIEILFDREKT
+499 ETKEIIRELFNKDKSLT
-514 PASINNSRFNQY
+514 SINNHTMFDRY
-526 FENSVYGTKITE
+526 FYNSVYGTLKITE

-774 YNTDFENK
+774 DKTDFENK
-782 FLVRNFWELFENN
+782 FLVRNFWKLFENN
-795 GYKSIEILDKPFT
+795 EYKPIEILDKPFT

>member
-8 YAPTTL
+8 YAPTAL
-14 ITSILLLLYISF
+14 IISILLLLYVSF

-36 FIIPVFSIMR
+36 FIIPIFSIMR

-75 EKAYWFS
+75 EKVYWFS
-82 FVIILMYGYYCWY
+82 FVIILIYGYYCWY
-95 EKLYAPILFFCFVGY
+95 EKLYTPILIFSSVGY

-173 EDILDYDNDVKQLVE
+173 EDILDYDNDVKELVE

-592 IVYIYCSTKNRGVYL
+592 IVYIYCLTKNRGAYL
-607 VLLSFI
+607 ILLSFI
-613 YKKTKNEILRLYKDI
+613 YKKTKNEI
-628 NQDYYYD
+628 NQDYYD
-635 WLILSKLQGSYI
+635 RLILLKLQGSYI

-774 YNTDFENK
+774 DKTDFENK

-795 GYKSIEILDKPFT
+795 EYKPIEILDKPFT

-821 LKEIEQIKKEFCI
+821 LKEIEKIKEDFNI
-834 KKNERE
+834 RKNERE
-840 TNKQGKSNQFYK
+840 ANEQEKSKQFYK

-862 KNIDLNITM
+862 KNINLNITM

-883 SECDKEAN
+883 FECDKETN

>member
-14 ITSILLLLYISF
+14 ITSILLLLYICF

-110 TDVLIGILM
+110 TDVLIGILI
-119 FALICKVIFI
+119 FTLFYKLI
-129 LPELKSTTK
+129 S
-138 KVLHK
+138 
-143 IKSIFEEKKLNESK
+143 SIFKKKKNEEIDDKDT
-157 PLHSIFL
+157 IFL
-164 TDTPIVLPK
+164 SDTPIISDK
-173 EDILDYDNDVKQLVE
+173 KDILDYANDVKQLAE

-203 TSSWGTGKSS
+203 TSSWGSGKSS
-213 YLNMLKHYLRIN
+213 YLNMLKNYLSSN
-225 NDFIIIDFNPR
+225 KDFIVIDFNPR

-256 KKYDYRF
+256 KEYDYRF

-298 EKLNDLIAQIDK
+298 EKLNDLISQIDK
-310 RIVIIIEDFDRLL
+310 RIVIVIEDFDRLL

-375 IEIPV
+375 IEVPIPK
-380 PRCPYSKIYDY
+380 RPYDKIFNY
-391 LIKTL
+391 LIETL
-396 IDKLHV
+396 TDKLHIRKEEV
-402 EKEEIEKYK
+402 EKYE
-411 IVLAGLREVLEKYL
+411 IVLANHIEVLKKYL
-425 TTLRDVKRFLNFFI
+425 TTLRDVKRFLNLFI
-439 RPYQQVKGEVEFRDY
+439 RSYQQVEGEVEFRDY
-454 FLVRIIQY
+454 FLIRIIQY
-462 INEEEYIK
+462 KNEEEYVK
-470 LYRREYFEDPFSA
+470 LYKKEYFENEYFTE
-483 FLSSSS
+483 F
-489 ELKLKEDFEA
+489 KLKENLNA
-499 ETKDIIEILFDREKT
+499 ETEEIIRELFNKDKSLT
-514 PASINNSRFNQY
+514 SINNHTMFDRY
-526 FENSVYGTKITE
+526 FYNSVYGTLKITE

-774 YNTDFENK
+774 DKTDFENK
-782 FLVRNFWELFENN
+782 FLVRNFWKLFENN
-795 GYKSIEILDKPFT
+795 EYKPIEILDKPFT

>member
-8 YAPTTL
+8 YAPTAL
-14 ITSILLLLYISF
+14 IISILLLLYVSF

-36 FIIPVFSIMR
+36 FIIPIFSIMR

-75 EKAYWFS
+75 EKVYWFS
-82 FVIILMYGYYCWY
+82 FVIILIYGYYCWY
-95 EKLYAPILFFCFVGY
+95 EKLYTPILIFSSVGY
-110 TDVLIGILM
+110 TDVLIGILI
-119 FALICKVIFI
+119 FTLFYKLI
-129 LPELKSTTK
+129 S
-138 KVLHK
+138 
-143 IKSIFEEKKLNESK
+143 SIFKKKKNEEIDDKDT
-157 PLHSIFL
+157 IFL
-164 TDTPIVLPK
+164 SDTPIISDK
-173 EDILDYDNDVKQLVE
+173 KDILDYANDVKQLAE

-203 TSSWGTGKSS
+203 TSSWGSGKSS
-213 YLNMLKHYLRIN
+213 YLNMLKNYLSSN
-225 NDFIIIDFNPR
+225 KDFIVIDFNPR

-256 KKYDYRF
+256 KEYDYRF

-298 EKLNDLIAQIDK
+298 EKLNDLISQIDK
-310 RIVIIIEDFDRLL
+310 RIVIVIEDFDRLL
-323 ADEIIEVFKLIDAN
+323 ADEIIEVFKLIDGN

-375 IEIPV
+375 IEVPIPK
-380 PRCPYSKIYDY
+380 RPYDKIFNY
-391 LIKTL
+391 LIETL
-396 IDKLHV
+396 TDKLHIRKEEV
-402 EKEEIEKYK
+402 EKYE
-411 IVLAGLREVLEKYL
+411 IVLANHIEVLKKYL
-425 TTLRDVKRFLNFFI
+425 TTLRDVKRFLNLFI
-439 RPYQQVKGEVEFRDY
+439 RSYQQVEGEVEFRDY
-454 FLVRIIQY
+454 FLIRIIQY
-462 INEEEYIK
+462 KNEEEYVK
-470 LYRREYFEDPFSA
+470 LYKKEYFEN
-483 FLSSSS
+483 
-489 ELKLKEDFEA
+489 EDFTDFSPSEFKIKENLNA
-499 ETKDIIEILFDREKT
+499 ETEEIIRELFNKDKSLT
-514 PASINNSRFNQY
+514 SINNHTMFDRY
-526 FENSVYGTKITE
+526 FYNSVYGTLKITE

-574 KNILQFNS
+574 KSILQFNC
-582 KSKLERYLDI
+582 KFKLERYLDI
-592 IVYIYCSTKNRGVYL
+592 IVYIYCLTKNRGAYL
-607 VLLSFI
+607 ILLSFI
-613 YKKTKNEILRLYKDI
+613 YKKTKNEI
-628 NQDYYYD
+628 NQDYYD
-635 WLILSKLQGSYI
+635 RLILSKLQGSYI

-681 KLLDISKKALDDLLA
+681 KFLDISKKALDDLLA

-774 YNTDFENK
+774 DKTDFENK
-782 FLVRNFWELFENN
+782 FLVRNFWKLFENN
-795 GYKSIEILDKPFT
+795 EYKPIEILDKPFT

>member
-95 EKLYAPILFFCFVGY
+95 EKLYAPIIFFCFVGY
-110 TDVLIGILM
+110 TDVLIGILI
-119 FALICKVIFI
+119 FTLFYKLI
-129 LPELKSTTK
+129 S
-138 KVLHK
+138 
-143 IKSIFEEKKLNESK
+143 SIFKKKKNEEIDDKDT
-157 PLHSIFL
+157 IFL
-164 TDTPIVLPK
+164 SDTPIISDK
-173 EDILDYDNDVKQLVE
+173 KDILDYANDVKQLAE

-203 TSSWGTGKSS
+203 TSSWGSGKSS
-213 YLNMLKHYLRIN
+213 YLNMLKNYLSSN
-225 NDFIIIDFNPR
+225 KDFIVIDFNPR

-256 KKYDYRF
+256 KEYDYRF

-298 EKLNDLIAQIDK
+298 EKLNDLISQIDK
-310 RIVIIIEDFDRLL
+310 RIVIVIEDFDRLL
-323 ADEIIEVFKLIDAN
+323 ADEIIEVFKLIDGN

-375 IEIPV
+375 IEVPIPK
-380 PRCPYSKIYDY
+380 RPYDKIFNY
-391 LIKTL
+391 LIETL
-396 IDKLHV
+396 TDKLHIRKEEV
-402 EKEEIEKYK
+402 EKYE
-411 IVLAGLREVLEKYL
+411 IVLANHIEVLKKYL
-425 TTLRDVKRFLNFFI
+425 TTLRDVKRFLNLFI
-439 RPYQQVKGEVEFRDY
+439 RSYQQVEGEVEFRDY
-454 FLVRIIQY
+454 FLIRIIQY
-462 INEEEYIK
+462 KNEEEYVK
-470 LYRREYFEDPFSA
+470 LYKKEYFENEYFTE
-483 FLSSSS
+483 F
-489 ELKLKEDFEA
+489 KLKENLNA
-499 ETKDIIEILFDREKT
+499 ETKEIIRELFNKDKSLT
-514 PASINNSRFNQY
+514 SINNHTMFDRY
-526 FENSVYGTKITE
+526 FYNSVYGTLKITE

-774 YNTDFENK
+774 DKTDFENK
-782 FLVRNFWELFENN
+782 FLVRNFWKLFENN
-795 GYKSIEILDKPFT
+795 EYKPIEILDKPFT

>member
-8 YAPTTL
+8 YAPTAL
-14 ITSILLLLYISF
+14 IISILLLLYVSF

-36 FIIPVFSIMR
+36 FIIPIFSIMR
-46 FNIITKILFCI
+46 FNIITEILFCI
-57 IISIFLFSFF
+57 IIPIFLFSFF

-75 EKAYWFS
+75 EKVYWFS
-82 FVIILMYGYYCWY
+82 FVIILIYGYYCWY
-95 EKLYAPILFFCFVGY
+95 EKLYTPILIFGFVGY

-375 IEIPV
+375 IEVPIPK
-380 PRCPYSKIYDY
+380 RPYDKIFNY
-391 LIKTL
+391 LIETL
-396 IDKLHV
+396 TDKLHIRKEEV
-402 EKEEIEKYK
+402 EKYE
-411 IVLAGLREVLEKYL
+411 IVLANHIEVLKKYL
-425 TTLRDVKRFLNFFI
+425 TTLRDVKRFLNLFI
-439 RPYQQVKGEVEFRDY
+439 RSYQQVEGEVEFRDY
-454 FLVRIIQY
+454 FLIRIIQY
-462 INEEEYIK
+462 KNEEEYVK
-470 LYRREYFEDPFSA
+470 LYKKEYFKNEDFTDFSP
-483 FLSSSS
+483 S
-489 ELKLKEDFEA
+489 EFKLKENLNA
-499 ETKDIIEILFDREKT
+499 ETEEIIREVFNRDKSLT
-514 PASINNSRFNQY
+514 SINNHTMFDRY
-526 FENSVYGTKITE
+526 FYNSVYGTLKIKE

-562 VIHKD
+562 IIHKD

-574 KNILQFNS
+574 KSILQFNC
-582 KSKLERYLDI
+582 KFKLERYLNI
-592 IVYIYCSTKNRGVYL
+592 IVYIYCLTKNRGAYL
-607 VLLSFI
+607 ILLSFI
-613 YKKTKNEILRLYKDI
+613 AKKTKNEILRLYKDI
-628 NQDYYYD
+628 NQDYYD
-635 WLILSKLQGSYI
+635 WLILSKLQGFYI

-659 GSIISESITNQTF
+659 GSLISESITNQTF
-672 RESIIFTKE
+672 SESIIFTKE
-681 KLLDISKKALDDLLA
+681 QLLNISKKALYDYI
-696 NDEQVKQ
+696 NNEPCIGEK
-703 LHLELLYSCFSEIKD
+703 HLSLLYSCFLKLENNTRKLDKD
-718 NVRVLDEEYC
+718 AC
-728 KKIYEAIKKEPKCFL
+728 KKVYEAIKKEPKCFL
-743 NEFVTPLVNG
+743 NEFVTPLVDG

-808 QMVNDNLEREIKR
+808 QMVNDDLEREIKR

-862 KNIDLNITM
+862 KNINLNITM

>member
-110 TDVLIGILM
+110 TDVLIGILI
-119 FALICKVIFI
+119 FTLFYKLI
-129 LPELKSTTK
+129 S
-138 KVLHK
+138 
-143 IKSIFEEKKLNESK
+143 SIFKKKKNEEIDDKDT
-157 PLHSIFL
+157 IFL
-164 TDTPIVLPK
+164 SDTPIISDK
-173 EDILDYDNDVKQLVE
+173 KDILDYANDVKQLAE

-203 TSSWGTGKSS
+203 TSSWGSGKSS
-213 YLNMLKHYLRIN
+213 YLNMLKNYLSSN
-225 NDFIIIDFNPR
+225 KDFIVIDFNPR

-256 KKYDYRF
+256 KEYDYRF

-298 EKLNDLIAQIDK
+298 EKLNDLISQIDK
-310 RIVIIIEDFDRLL
+310 RIVIVIEDFDRLL
-323 ADEIIEVFKLIDAN
+323 ADEIIEVFKLIDGN

-375 IEIPV
+375 IEVPIPK
-380 PRCPYSKIYDY
+380 RPYDKIFNY
-391 LIKTL
+391 LIETL
-396 IDKLHV
+396 TDKLHIRKEEV
-402 EKEEIEKYK
+402 EKYE
-411 IVLAGLREVLEKYL
+411 IVLANHIEVLKKYL
-425 TTLRDVKRFLNFFI
+425 TTLRDVKRFLNLFI
-439 RPYQQVKGEVEFRDY
+439 RSYQQVEGEVEFRDY
-454 FLVRIIQY
+454 FLIRIIQY
-462 INEEEYIK
+462 KNEEEYVK
-470 LYRREYFEDPFSA
+470 LYKKEYFENEYFTE
-483 FLSSSS
+483 F
-489 ELKLKEDFEA
+489 KLKENLNA
-499 ETKDIIEILFDREKT
+499 ETEEIIRELFNKDKSLT
-514 PASINNSRFNQY
+514 SINNHTMFDRY
-526 FENSVYGTKITE
+526 FYNSVYGTLKITE

-628 NQDYYYD
+628 NQDYYD
-635 WLILSKLQGSYI
+635 GLILSKLQGSYI

-652 PNYPNLT
+652 PNYPNFT

-681 KLLDISKKALDDLLA
+681 ELLDISKKALDDLLA

-743 NEFVTPLVNG
+743 NEFVTPLVDG
-753 VRAPLFW
+753 VRPPLFW
-760 EDLFKNKEELKKLI
+760 EDLFKNKEELKELI
-774 YNTDFENK
+774 DNTDFENK
-782 FLVRNFWELFENN
+782 FLVRNFWKLFENN

-852 GVYMELLNKL
+852 GVYIELLKKL
-862 KNIDLNITM
+862 ESIKLNITM

-883 SECDKEAN
+883 FECDKETN

>member
-67 RFKWYKGN
+67 SFKWYKGN

-95 EKLYAPILFFCFVGY
+95 EKLYAPIIFFCFVGY
-110 TDVLIGILM
+110 TDVLIGILI
-119 FALICKVIFI
+119 FTLFYKLI
-129 LPELKSTTK
+129 S
-138 KVLHK
+138 
-143 IKSIFEEKKLNESK
+143 SIFKKKKNEEIDDKDT
-157 PLHSIFL
+157 IFL
-164 TDTPIVLPK
+164 SDTPIISDK
-173 EDILDYDNDVKQLVE
+173 KDILDYANDVKQLAE

-203 TSSWGTGKSS
+203 TSSWGSGKSS
-213 YLNMLKHYLRIN
+213 YLNMLKNYLSSN
-225 NDFIIIDFNPR
+225 KDFIVIDFNPR

-256 KKYDYRF
+256 KEYDYRF

-298 EKLNDLIAQIDK
+298 EKLNDLISQIDK
-310 RIVIIIEDFDRLL
+310 RIVIVIEDFDRLL
-323 ADEIIEVFKLIDAN
+323 ADEIIEVFKLIDGN

-375 IEIPV
+375 IEVPIPK
-380 PRCPYSKIYDY
+380 RPYDKIFNY
-391 LIKTL
+391 IIETL
-396 IDKLHV
+396 TDKLHIRKEEV
-402 EKEEIEKYK
+402 EKYE
-411 IVLAGLREVLEKYL
+411 IVLANHIEVLKKYL
-425 TTLRDVKRFLNFFI
+425 TTLRDVKRFLNLFI
-439 RPYQQVKGEVEFRDY
+439 RSYQQVEGEVEFRDY
-454 FLVRIIQY
+454 FLIRIIQY
-462 INEEEYIK
+462 KNEEEYVK
-470 LYRREYFEDPFSA
+470 LYKKEYFENEYFTE
-483 FLSSSS
+483 F
-489 ELKLKEDFEA
+489 KLKENLNA
-499 ETKDIIEILFDREKT
+499 ETEEIIRELFNKDKSLT
-514 PASINNSRFNQY
+514 SINNHTMFDRY
-526 FENSVYGTKITE
+526 FYNSVYGTLKITE

-774 YNTDFENK
+774 DKTDFENK
-782 FLVRNFWELFENN
+782 FLVRNFWKLFENN
-795 GYKSIEILDKPFT
+795 EYKPIEILDKPFT

-862 KNIDLNITM
+862 KNINLNITM

>member
-110 TDVLIGILM
+110 TDVLIGILI
-119 FALICKVIFI
+119 FTLFYKLI
-129 LPELKSTTK
+129 S
-138 KVLHK
+138 
-143 IKSIFEEKKLNESK
+143 SIFKKKKNEEIDDKDT
-157 PLHSIFL
+157 IFL
-164 TDTPIVLPK
+164 SDTPIISDK
-173 EDILDYDNDVKQLVE
+173 KDILDYANDVKQLAE

-203 TSSWGTGKSS
+203 TSSWGSGKSS
-213 YLNMLKHYLRIN
+213 YLNMLKNYLSSN
-225 NDFIIIDFNPR
+225 KDFIVIDFNPR

-256 KKYDYRF
+256 KEYDYRF

-298 EKLNDLIAQIDK
+298 EKLNDLISQIDK
-310 RIVIIIEDFDRLL
+310 RIVIVIEDFDRLL
-323 ADEIIEVFKLIDAN
+323 ADEIIEVFKLIDGN

-375 IEIPV
+375 IEVPIPK
-380 PRCPYSKIYDY
+380 RPYDKIFNY
-391 LIKTL
+391 LIETL
-396 IDKLHV
+396 TDKLHIRKEEV
-402 EKEEIEKYK
+402 EKYE
-411 IVLAGLREVLEKYL
+411 IVLANHIEVLKKYL
-425 TTLRDVKRFLNFFI
+425 TTLRDVKRFLNLFI
-439 RPYQQVKGEVEFRDY
+439 RSYQQVEGEVEFRDY
-454 FLVRIIQY
+454 FLIRIIQY
-462 INEEEYIK
+462 KNEEEYVK
-470 LYRREYFEDPFSA
+470 LYKKEYFENEYFTE
-483 FLSSSS
+483 F
-489 ELKLKEDFEA
+489 KLKENLNA
-499 ETKDIIEILFDREKT
+499 ETEEIIRELFNKDKSLT
-514 PASINNSRFNQY
+514 SINNHTMFDRY
-526 FENSVYGTKITE
+526 FYNSVYGTLKITE

-774 YNTDFENK
+774 DKTDFENK
-782 FLVRNFWELFENN
+782 FLVRNFWKLFENN
-795 GYKSIEILDKPFT
+795 EYKPIEILDKPFT

-821 LKEIEQIKKEFCI
+821 LKEIEKIKEDFNI
-834 KKNERE
+834 RKNERE
-840 TNKQGKSNQFYK
+840 ANEQEKSNQFYK

>member
-110 TDVLIGILM
+110 TDVLIGILI
-119 FALICKVIFI
+119 FTLFYKLI
-129 LPELKSTTK
+129 S
-138 KVLHK
+138 
-143 IKSIFEEKKLNESK
+143 SIFKKKKNEEIDDKDT
-157 PLHSIFL
+157 IFL
-164 TDTPIVLPK
+164 SDTPIISDK
-173 EDILDYDNDVKQLVE
+173 KDILDYANDVKQLAE

-203 TSSWGTGKSS
+203 TSSWGSGKSS
-213 YLNMLKHYLRIN
+213 YLNMLKNYLSSN
-225 NDFIIIDFNPR
+225 KDFIVIDFNPR

-256 KKYDYRF
+256 KEYDYRF

-298 EKLNDLIAQIDK
+298 EKLNDLISQIDK
-310 RIVIIIEDFDRLL
+310 RIVIVIEDFDRLL
-323 ADEIIEVFKLIDAN
+323 ADEIIEVFKLIDGN

-375 IEIPV
+375 IEVPIPK
-380 PRCPYSKIYDY
+380 RPYDKIFNY
-391 LIKTL
+391 IIETL
-396 IDKLHV
+396 TDKLHIRKEEV
-402 EKEEIEKYK
+402 EKYE
-411 IVLAGLREVLEKYL
+411 IVLANHIEVLKKYL
-425 TTLRDVKRFLNFFI
+425 TTLRDVKRFLNLFI
-439 RPYQQVKGEVEFRDY
+439 RSYQQVEGEVEFRDY
-454 FLVRIIQY
+454 FLIRIIQY
-462 INEEEYIK
+462 KNEEEYVK
-470 LYRREYFEDPFSA
+470 LYKKEYFENEYFTE
-483 FLSSSS
+483 F
-489 ELKLKEDFEA
+489 KLKENLNA
-499 ETKDIIEILFDREKT
+499 ETEEIIRELFNKDKSLT
-514 PASINNSRFNQY
+514 SINNHTMFDRY
-526 FENSVYGTKITE
+526 FYNSVYGTLKITE

-774 YNTDFENK
+774 DKTDFENK
-782 FLVRNFWELFENN
+782 FLVRNFWKLFENN
-795 GYKSIEILDKPFT
+795 EYKPIEILDKPFT

-840 TNKQGKSNQFYK
+840 TNEQRKSNQFYK

-862 KNIDLNITM
+862 KNINLNITM

-883 SECDKEAN
+883 SECDKDAN

>member
-110 TDVLIGILM
+110 TDVLIGILI
-119 FALICKVIFI
+119 FTLFYKLI
-129 LPELKSTTK
+129 S
-138 KVLHK
+138 
-143 IKSIFEEKKLNESK
+143 SIFKKKKNEEIDDKDT
-157 PLHSIFL
+157 IFL
-164 TDTPIVLPK
+164 SDTPIISDK
-173 EDILDYDNDVKQLVE
+173 KDILDYANDVKQLAE

-203 TSSWGTGKSS
+203 TSSWGSGKSS
-213 YLNMLKHYLRIN
+213 YLNMLKNYLSSN
-225 NDFIIIDFNPR
+225 KDFIVIDFNPR

-256 KKYDYRF
+256 KEYDYRF

-298 EKLNDLIAQIDK
+298 EKLNDLISQIDK
-310 RIVIIIEDFDRLL
+310 RIVIVIEDFDRLL
-323 ADEIIEVFKLIDAN
+323 ADEIIEVFKLIDGN

-375 IEIPV
+375 IEVPIPK
-380 PRCPYSKIYDY
+380 RPYDKIFNY
-391 LIKTL
+391 LIETL
-396 IDKLHV
+396 TDKLHIRKEEV
-402 EKEEIEKYK
+402 EKYE
-411 IVLAGLREVLEKYL
+411 IVLANHIEVLKKYL
-425 TTLRDVKRFLNFFI
+425 TTLRDVKRFLNLFI
-439 RPYQQVKGEVEFRDY
+439 RSYQQVEGEVEFRDY
-454 FLVRIIQY
+454 FLIRIIQY
-462 INEEEYIK
+462 KNEEEYVK
-470 LYRREYFEDPFSA
+470 LYKKEYFENEYFTE
-483 FLSSSS
+483 F
-489 ELKLKEDFEA
+489 KLKENLNA
-499 ETKDIIEILFDREKT
+499 ETEEIIRELFNKDKSLT
-514 PASINNSRFNQY
+514 SINNHTMFDRY
-526 FENSVYGTKITE
+526 FYNSVYGTLKITE

-774 YNTDFENK
+774 DKTDFENK
-782 FLVRNFWELFENN
+782 FLVRNFWKLFENN
-795 GYKSIEILDKPFT
+795 EYKPIEILDKPFT

-840 TNKQGKSNQFYK
+840 TNKQEKSKQFYK

>member
-14 ITSILLLLYISF
+14 ITSILLLLYICF

-110 TDVLIGILM
+110 TDVLIGILI
-119 FALICKVIFI
+119 FTLFYKLI
-129 LPELKSTTK
+129 S
-138 KVLHK
+138 
-143 IKSIFEEKKLNESK
+143 SIFKKKKNEEIDDKDT
-157 PLHSIFL
+157 IFL
-164 TDTPIVLPK
+164 SDTPIISDK
-173 EDILDYDNDVKQLVE
+173 KDILDYANDVKQLVE

-203 TSSWGTGKSS
+203 TSSWGSGKSS
-213 YLNMLKHYLRIN
+213 YLNMLKNYLSSN
-225 NDFIIIDFNPR
+225 KDFIVIDFNPR

-256 KKYDYRF
+256 KEYDYRF

-298 EKLNDLIAQIDK
+298 EKLNDLISQIDK
-310 RIVIIIEDFDRLL
+310 RIVIVIEDFDRLL
-323 ADEIIEVFKLIDAN
+323 ADEIIEVFKLIDGN

-375 IEIPV
+375 IEVPIPK
-380 PRCPYSKIYDY
+380 RPYDKIFNY
-391 LIKTL
+391 LIETL
-396 IDKLHV
+396 TDKLHIRKEEV
-402 EKEEIEKYK
+402 EKYE
-411 IVLAGLREVLEKYL
+411 IVLANHIEVLKKYL
-425 TTLRDVKRFLNFFI
+425 TTLRDVKRFLNLFI
-439 RPYQQVKGEVEFRDY
+439 RSYQQVEGEVEFRDY
-454 FLVRIIQY
+454 FLIRIIQY
-462 INEEEYIK
+462 KNEEEYVK
-470 LYRREYFEDPFSA
+470 LYKKEYFENEDFTDFSP
-483 FLSSSS
+483 S
-489 ELKLKEDFEA
+489 EFKLKENLNA
-499 ETKDIIEILFDREKT
+499 ETEEIIRELFNKDKSLT
-514 PASINNSRFNQY
+514 SINNHTMFDRY
-526 FENSVYGTKITE
+526 FYNSVYGTLKITE

-774 YNTDFENK
+774 DKTDFENK
-782 FLVRNFWELFENN
+782 FLVRNFWKLFENN
-795 GYKSIEILDKPFT
+795 EYKPIEILDKPFT

-821 LKEIEQIKKEFCI
+821 LKEIEQIKKEFSI

>member
-14 ITSILLLLYISF
+14 ITSILLLLYICF

-110 TDVLIGILM
+110 TDVLIGILI
-119 FALICKVIFI
+119 FTLFYKLI
-129 LPELKSTTK
+129 S
-138 KVLHK
+138 
-143 IKSIFEEKKLNESK
+143 SIFKKKKNEEIDDKDT
-157 PLHSIFL
+157 IFL
-164 TDTPIVLPK
+164 SDTPIISDK
-173 EDILDYDNDVKQLVE
+173 KDILDYANDVKQLAE

-203 TSSWGTGKSS
+203 TSSWGSGKSS
-213 YLNMLKHYLRIN
+213 YLNMLKNYLSSN
-225 NDFIIIDFNPR
+225 KDFIVIDFNPR

-256 KKYDYRF
+256 KEYDYRF

-298 EKLNDLIAQIDK
+298 EKLNDLISQIDK
-310 RIVIIIEDFDRLL
+310 RIVIVIEDFDRLL

-375 IEIPV
+375 IEVPIPK
-380 PRCPYSKIYDY
+380 RPYDKIFNY
-391 LIKTL
+391 LIETL
-396 IDKLHV
+396 TDKLHIRKEEV
-402 EKEEIEKYK
+402 EKYE
-411 IVLAGLREVLEKYL
+411 IVLANHIEVLKKYL
-425 TTLRDVKRFLNFFI
+425 TTLRDVKRFLNLFI
-439 RPYQQVKGEVEFRDY
+439 RSYQQVEGEVEFRDY
-454 FLVRIIQY
+454 FLIRIIQY
-462 INEEEYIK
+462 KNEEEYVK
-470 LYRREYFEDPFSA
+470 LYKKEYFENEYFTE
-483 FLSSSS
+483 F
-489 ELKLKEDFEA
+489 KLKENLNA
-499 ETKDIIEILFDREKT
+499 ETEEIIRELFNKDKSLT
-514 PASINNSRFNQY
+514 SINNHTMFDRY
-526 FENSVYGTKITE
+526 FYNSVYGTLKITE

-659 GSIISESITNQTF
+659 GSIISESINNQTF

-774 YNTDFENK
+774 DKTDFENK
-782 FLVRNFWELFENN
+782 FLVRNFWKLFENN
-795 GYKSIEILDKPFT
+795 EYKPIEILDKPFT

>member
-110 TDVLIGILM
+110 TDVLIGILI
-119 FALICKVIFI
+119 FTLFYKLI
-129 LPELKSTTK
+129 S
-138 KVLHK
+138 
-143 IKSIFEEKKLNESK
+143 SIFKKKKNEEIDDKDT
-157 PLHSIFL
+157 IFL
-164 TDTPIVLPK
+164 SDTPIISDK
-173 EDILDYDNDVKQLVE
+173 KDILDYANDVKQLAE

-203 TSSWGTGKSS
+203 TSSWGSGKSS
-213 YLNMLKHYLRIN
+213 YLNMLKNYLSSN
-225 NDFIIIDFNPR
+225 KDFIVIDFNPR

-256 KKYDYRF
+256 KEYDYRF

-298 EKLNDLIAQIDK
+298 EKLNDLISQIDK
-310 RIVIIIEDFDRLL
+310 RIVIVIEDFDRLL
-323 ADEIIEVFKLIDAN
+323 ADEIIEVFKLIDGN

-375 IEIPV
+375 IEVPIPK
-380 PRCPYSKIYDY
+380 RPYDKIFNY
-391 LIKTL
+391 LIETL
-396 IDKLHV
+396 TDKLHIRKEEV
-402 EKEEIEKYK
+402 EKYE
-411 IVLAGLREVLEKYL
+411 IVLANHIEVLKKYL
-425 TTLRDVKRFLNFFI
+425 TTLRDVKRFLNLFI
-439 RPYQQVKGEVEFRDY
+439 RSYQQVEGEVEFRDY
-454 FLVRIIQY
+454 FLIRIIQY
-462 INEEEYIK
+462 KNEEEYVK
-470 LYRREYFEDPFSA
+470 LYKKEYFENEYFTE
-483 FLSSSS
+483 FLPS
-489 ELKLKEDFEA
+489 EFKLKENLNA
-499 ETKDIIEILFDREKT
+499 ETEEIIRELFNKDKSLT
-514 PASINNSRFNQY
+514 SINNHTMFDRY
-526 FENSVYGTKITE
+526 FYNSVYGTLKITE

-592 IVYIYCSTKNRGVYL
+592 IVYIYCSTRNRGVYL

-613 YKKTKNEILRLYKDI
+613 YKKTKNEIKDI
-628 NQDYYYD
+628 NQDYYD

-659 GSIISESITNQTF
+659 GSIISESINNQTF

-774 YNTDFENK
+774 DKTDFENK

-862 KNIDLNITM
+862 KNINLNITM

>member
-95 EKLYAPILFFCFVGY
+95 EKLYAPIIFFCFVGY
-110 TDVLIGILM
+110 TDVLIGILI
-119 FALICKVIFI
+119 FTLFYKLI
-129 LPELKSTTK
+129 S
-138 KVLHK
+138 
-143 IKSIFEEKKLNESK
+143 SIFKKKKNEEIDDKDT
-157 PLHSIFL
+157 IFL
-164 TDTPIVLPK
+164 SDTPIISDK
-173 EDILDYDNDVKQLVE
+173 KDILDYANDVKQLAE

-203 TSSWGTGKSS
+203 TSSWGSGKSS
-213 YLNMLKHYLRIN
+213 YLNMLKNYLSSN
-225 NDFIIIDFNPR
+225 KDFIVIDFNPR

-256 KKYDYRF
+256 KEYDYRF

-298 EKLNDLIAQIDK
+298 EKLNDLISQIDK
-310 RIVIIIEDFDRLL
+310 RIVIVIEDFDRLL
-323 ADEIIEVFKLIDAN
+323 ADEIIEVFKLIDGN

-375 IEIPV
+375 IEVPIPK
-380 PRCPYSKIYDY
+380 RPYDKIFNY
-391 LIKTL
+391 LIETL
-396 IDKLHV
+396 TDKLHIRKEEV
-402 EKEEIEKYK
+402 EKYE
-411 IVLAGLREVLEKYL
+411 IVLANHIEVLKKYL
-425 TTLRDVKRFLNFFI
+425 TTLRDVKRFLNLFI
-439 RPYQQVKGEVEFRDY
+439 RSYQQVEGEVEFRDY
-454 FLVRIIQY
+454 FLIRIIQY
-462 INEEEYIK
+462 KNEEEYVK
-470 LYRREYFEDPFSA
+470 LYKKEYFENEYFTE
-483 FLSSSS
+483 F
-489 ELKLKEDFEA
+489 KLKENLNA
-499 ETKDIIEILFDREKT
+499 ETEEIIRELFNKDKSLT
-514 PASINNSRFNQY
+514 SINNHTMFDRY
-526 FENSVYGTKITE
+526 FYNSVYGTLKITE

-774 YNTDFENK
+774 DKTDFENK
-782 FLVRNFWELFENN
+782 FLVRNFWKLFENN
-795 GYKSIEILDKPFT
+795 EYKPIEILDKPFT

-862 KNIDLNITM
+862 KNINLNITM

>member
-26 EREIIENFDR
+26 ETEIIENFDR

-110 TDVLIGILM
+110 TDVLIGILI
-119 FALICKVIFI
+119 FTLFYKLI
-129 LPELKSTTK
+129 S
-138 KVLHK
+138 
-143 IKSIFEEKKLNESK
+143 SIFKKKKNEEIDDKDT
-157 PLHSIFL
+157 IFL
-164 TDTPIVLPK
+164 SDTPIISDK
-173 EDILDYDNDVKQLVE
+173 KDILDYANDVKQLAE

-203 TSSWGTGKSS
+203 TSSWGSGKSS
-213 YLNMLKHYLRIN
+213 YLNMLKNYLSSN
-225 NDFIIIDFNPR
+225 KDFIVIDFNPR

-256 KKYDYRF
+256 KEYDYRF

-274 SIIESKFLSSLF
+274 SIIESKFLSFLF

-298 EKLNDLIAQIDK
+298 EKLNDLISQIDK
-310 RIVIIIEDFDRLL
+310 RIVIVIEDFDRLL
-323 ADEIIEVFKLIDAN
+323 ADEIIEVFKLIDGN

-375 IEIPV
+375 IEVPIPK
-380 PRCPYSKIYDY
+380 RPYDKIFNY
-391 LIKTL
+391 LIETL
-396 IDKLHV
+396 TDKLHIRKEEV
-402 EKEEIEKYK
+402 EKYE
-411 IVLAGLREVLEKYL
+411 IVLANHIEVLKKYL
-425 TTLRDVKRFLNFFI
+425 TTLRDVKRFLNLFI
-439 RPYQQVKGEVEFRDY
+439 RSYQQVEGEVEFRDY
-454 FLVRIIQY
+454 FLIRIIQY
-462 INEEEYIK
+462 KNEEEYVK
-470 LYRREYFEDPFSA
+470 LYKKEYFENEDFTDFSP
-483 FLSSSS
+483 S
-489 ELKLKEDFEA
+489 EFKLKENLNA
-499 ETKDIIEILFDREKT
+499 ETEEIIRELFNKDKSLT
-514 PASINNSRFNQY
+514 SINNHTMFDRY
-526 FENSVYGTKITE
+526 FYNSVYGTLKITE

-774 YNTDFENK
+774 DKTDFENK
-782 FLVRNFWELFENN
+782 FLVRNFWKLFENN
-795 GYKSIEILDKPFT
+795 EYKPIEILDKPFT
-808 QMVNDNLEREIKR
+808 QMLNDNLEREIKR

>member
-14 ITSILLLLYISF
+14 ITSILLLLYICF

-110 TDVLIGILM
+110 TDVLIGILI
-119 FALICKVIFI
+119 FTLFYKLI
-129 LPELKSTTK
+129 S
-138 KVLHK
+138 
-143 IKSIFEEKKLNESK
+143 SIFKKKKNEEIDDKDT
-157 PLHSIFL
+157 IFL
-164 TDTPIVLPK
+164 SDTPIISDK
-173 EDILDYDNDVKQLVE
+173 KDILDYANDVKQLAE

-203 TSSWGTGKSS
+203 TSSWGSGKSS
-213 YLNMLKHYLRIN
+213 YLNMLKNYLSSN
-225 NDFIIIDFNPR
+225 KDFIVIDFNPR

-256 KKYDYRF
+256 KEYDYRF

-298 EKLNDLIAQIDK
+298 EKLNDLISQIDK
-310 RIVIIIEDFDRLL
+310 RIVIVIEDFDRLL
-323 ADEIIEVFKLIDAN
+323 ADEIIEVFKLIDGN

-375 IEIPV
+375 IEVPIPK
-380 PRCPYSKIYDY
+380 RPYDKIFNY
-391 LIKTL
+391 LIETL
-396 IDKLHV
+396 TDKLHIRKEEV
-402 EKEEIEKYK
+402 EKYE
-411 IVLAGLREVLEKYL
+411 IVLANHIEVLKKYL
-425 TTLRDVKRFLNFFI
+425 TTLRDVKRFLNLFI
-439 RPYQQVKGEVEFRDY
+439 RSYQQVEGEVEFRDY
-454 FLVRIIQY
+454 FLIRIIQY
-462 INEEEYIK
+462 KNEEEYVK
-470 LYRREYFEDPFSA
+470 LYKKEYFENEYFTE
-483 FLSSSS
+483 F
-489 ELKLKEDFEA
+489 KLKENLNA
-499 ETKDIIEILFDREKT
+499 ETKEIIRELFNKDKSLT
-514 PASINNSRFNQY
+514 SINNHTMFDRY
-526 FENSVYGTKITE
+526 FYNSVYGTLKITE

-774 YNTDFENK
+774 DKTDFENK
-782 FLVRNFWELFENN
+782 FLVRNFWKLFENN
-795 GYKSIEILDKPFT
+795 EYKPIEILDKPFT

>member
-95 EKLYAPILFFCFVGY
+95 EKLYAPIIFFCFVGY
-110 TDVLIGILM
+110 TDVLIGILI
-119 FALICKVIFI
+119 FTLFYKLI
-129 LPELKSTTK
+129 S
-138 KVLHK
+138 
-143 IKSIFEEKKLNESK
+143 SIFKKKKNEEIDDKDT
-157 PLHSIFL
+157 IFL
-164 TDTPIVLPK
+164 SDTPIISDK
-173 EDILDYDNDVKQLVE
+173 KDILDYANDVKQLAE

-203 TSSWGTGKSS
+203 TSSWGSGKSS
-213 YLNMLKHYLRIN
+213 YLNMLKNYLSSN
-225 NDFIIIDFNPR
+225 KDFIVIDFNPR

-256 KKYDYRF
+256 KEYDYRF

-298 EKLNDLIAQIDK
+298 EKLNDLISQIDK
-310 RIVIIIEDFDRLL
+310 RIVIVIEDFDRLL
-323 ADEIIEVFKLIDAN
+323 ADEIIEVFKLIDGN

-375 IEIPV
+375 IEVPIPK
-380 PRCPYSKIYDY
+380 RPYDKIFNY
-391 LIKTL
+391 IIETL
-396 IDKLHV
+396 TDKLHIRKEEV
-402 EKEEIEKYK
+402 EKYE
-411 IVLAGLREVLEKYL
+411 IVLANHIEVLKKYL
-425 TTLRDVKRFLNFFI
+425 TTLRDVKRFLNLFI
-439 RPYQQVKGEVEFRDY
+439 RSYQQVEGEVEFRDY
-454 FLVRIIQY
+454 FLIRIIQY
-462 INEEEYIK
+462 KNEEEYVK
-470 LYRREYFEDPFSA
+470 LYKKEYFENEYFTE
-483 FLSSSS
+483 F
-489 ELKLKEDFEA
+489 KLKENLNA
-499 ETKDIIEILFDREKT
+499 ETEEIIRELFNKDKSLT
-514 PASINNSRFNQY
+514 SINNHTMFDRY
-526 FENSVYGTKITE
+526 FYNSVYGTLKITE

-774 YNTDFENK
+774 DKTDFENK
-782 FLVRNFWELFENN
+782 FLVRNFWKLFENN
-795 GYKSIEILDKPFT
+795 EYKPIEILDKPFT

-834 KKNERE
+834 KKNESE
-840 TNKQGKSNQFYK
+840 TNNQGKSNQFYK

-862 KNIDLNITM
+862 KNINLNITM

>member
-14 ITSILLLLYISF
+14 ITSILLLLYICF

-110 TDVLIGILM
+110 TDVLIGILI
-119 FALICKVIFI
+119 FTLFYKLI
-129 LPELKSTTK
+129 S
-138 KVLHK
+138 
-143 IKSIFEEKKLNESK
+143 SIFKKKKNEEIDDKDT
-157 PLHSIFL
+157 IFL
-164 TDTPIVLPK
+164 SDTPIISDK
-173 EDILDYDNDVKQLVE
+173 KDILDYANDVKQLAE

-203 TSSWGTGKSS
+203 TSSWGSGKSS
-213 YLNMLKHYLRIN
+213 YLNMLKNYLSSN
-225 NDFIIIDFNPR
+225 KDFIVIDFNPR

-256 KKYDYRF
+256 KEYDYRF

-298 EKLNDLIAQIDK
+298 EKLNDLISQIDK
-310 RIVIIIEDFDRLL
+310 RIVIVIEDFDRLL
-323 ADEIIEVFKLIDAN
+323 ADEIIEVFKLIDGN

-375 IEIPV
+375 IEVPIPK
-380 PRCPYSKIYDY
+380 RPYDKIFNY
-391 LIKTL
+391 LIETL
-396 IDKLHV
+396 TDKLHIRKEEV
-402 EKEEIEKYK
+402 EKYE
-411 IVLAGLREVLEKYL
+411 IVLANHIEVLKKYL
-425 TTLRDVKRFLNFFI
+425 TTLRDVKRFLNLFI
-439 RPYQQVKGEVEFRDY
+439 RSYQQVEGEVEFRDY
-454 FLVRIIQY
+454 FLIRIIQY
-462 INEEEYIK
+462 KNEEEYVK
-470 LYRREYFEDPFSA
+470 LYKKEYFENEYFTE
-483 FLSSSS
+483 F
-489 ELKLKEDFEA
+489 KLKENLNA
-499 ETKDIIEILFDREKT
+499 ETKEIIRELFNKDKSLT
-514 PASINNSRFNQY
+514 SINNHTMFDRY
-526 FENSVYGTKITE
+526 FYNSVYGTLKITE

-681 KLLDISKKALDDLLA
+681 KLLDISKKALYDYI
-696 NDEQVKQ
+696 NNEPCIGEK
-703 LHLELLYSCFSEIKD
+703 HLSLLYSCFLKLENNTRKLDKD
-718 NVRVLDEEYC
+718 ACEKV
-728 KKIYEAIKKEPKCFL
+728 YEAIKKEPKCFL
-743 NEFVTPLVNG
+743 NEFVTPLVDG

-774 YNTDFENK
+774 DKTDFENK
-782 FLVRNFWELFENN
+782 FLVRNFWKLFENN
-795 GYKSIEILDKPFT
+795 EYKPIEILDKPFT

>member
-14 ITSILLLLYISF
+14 ITSILLLLYICF

-110 TDVLIGILM
+110 TDVLIGILI
-119 FALICKVIFI
+119 FTLFYKLI
-129 LPELKSTTK
+129 S
-138 KVLHK
+138 
-143 IKSIFEEKKLNESK
+143 SIFKKKKNEEIDDKDT
-157 PLHSIFL
+157 IFL
-164 TDTPIVLPK
+164 SDTPIISDK
-173 EDILDYDNDVKQLVE
+173 KDILDYANDVKQLAE

-203 TSSWGTGKSS
+203 TSSWGSGKSS
-213 YLNMLKHYLRIN
+213 YLNMLKNYLSSN
-225 NDFIIIDFNPR
+225 KDFIVIDFNPR

-256 KKYDYRF
+256 KEYDYRF

-298 EKLNDLIAQIDK
+298 EKLNDLISQIDK
-310 RIVIIIEDFDRLL
+310 RIVIVIEDFDRLL

-375 IEIPV
+375 IEVPIPK
-380 PRCPYSKIYDY
+380 RPYDKIFNY
-391 LIKTL
+391 LIETL
-396 IDKLHV
+396 TDKLHIRKEEV
-402 EKEEIEKYK
+402 EKYE
-411 IVLAGLREVLEKYL
+411 IVLANHIEVLKKYL
-425 TTLRDVKRFLNFFI
+425 TTLRDVKRFLNLFI
-439 RPYQQVKGEVEFRDY
+439 RSYQQVEGEVEFRDY
-454 FLVRIIQY
+454 FLIRIIQY
-462 INEEEYIK
+462 KNEEEYVK
-470 LYRREYFEDPFSA
+470 LYKKEYFENEYFTE
-483 FLSSSS
+483 F
-489 ELKLKEDFEA
+489 KLKENLNA
-499 ETKDIIEILFDREKT
+499 ETEEIIRELFNKDKSLT
-514 PASINNSRFNQY
+514 SINNHTMFDRY
-526 FENSVYGTKITE
+526 FYNSVYGTLKITE

-681 KLLDISKKALDDLLA
+681 KLLDISKIALDDLLA

-774 YNTDFENK
+774 DKTDFENK
-782 FLVRNFWELFENN
+782 FLVRNFWKLFENN
-795 GYKSIEILDKPFT
+795 EYKPIEILDKPFT

>member
-14 ITSILLLLYISF
+14 ITSILLLLYICF

-110 TDVLIGILM
+110 TDVLIGILI
-119 FALICKVIFI
+119 FTLFYKLI
-129 LPELKSTTK
+129 S
-138 KVLHK
+138 
-143 IKSIFEEKKLNESK
+143 SIFKKKKNEEIDDKDT
-157 PLHSIFL
+157 IFL
-164 TDTPIVLPK
+164 SDTPIISDK
-173 EDILDYDNDVKQLVE
+173 KDILDYANDVKQLAE

-203 TSSWGTGKSS
+203 TSSWGSGKSS
-213 YLNMLKHYLRIN
+213 YLNMLKNYLSSN
-225 NDFIIIDFNPR
+225 KDFIVIDFNPR

-256 KKYDYRF
+256 KEYDYRF

-298 EKLNDLIAQIDK
+298 EKLNDLISQIDK
-310 RIVIIIEDFDRLL
+310 RIVIVIEDFDRLL
-323 ADEIIEVFKLIDAN
+323 ADEIIEVFKLIDGN

-360 TYSNEEAF
+360 AYSNEEAF

-375 IEIPV
+375 IEVPIPK
-380 PRCPYSKIYDY
+380 RPYDKIFNY
-391 LIKTL
+391 LIETL
-396 IDKLHV
+396 TDKLHIRKEEV
-402 EKEEIEKYK
+402 EKYE
-411 IVLAGLREVLEKYL
+411 IVLANHIEVLKKYL
-425 TTLRDVKRFLNFFI
+425 TTLRDVKRFLNLFI
-439 RPYQQVKGEVEFRDY
+439 RSYQQVEGEVEFRDY
-454 FLVRIIQY
+454 FLIRIIQY
-462 INEEEYIK
+462 KNEEEYVK
-470 LYRREYFEDPFSA
+470 LYKKEYFENEYFTE
-483 FLSSSS
+483 F
-489 ELKLKEDFEA
+489 KLKENLNA
-499 ETKDIIEILFDREKT
+499 ETKEIIRELFNKDKSLT
-514 PASINNSRFNQY
+514 SINNHTMFDRY
-526 FENSVYGTKITE
+526 FYNSVYGTLKITE

-613 YKKTKNEILRLYKDI
+613 YKKTKNEILRLYKYI
-628 NQDYYYD
+628 NQDYYD

-774 YNTDFENK
+774 DKTDFENK
-782 FLVRNFWELFENN
+782 FLVRNFWKLFENN
-795 GYKSIEILDKPFT
+795 EYKPIEILDKPFT

-834 KKNERE
+834 KKNEKE

>member
-110 TDVLIGILM
+110 TDVLIGILI
-119 FALICKVIFI
+119 FTLFYKLI
-129 LPELKSTTK
+129 S
-138 KVLHK
+138 
-143 IKSIFEEKKLNESK
+143 SIFKKKKNEEIDDKDT
-157 PLHSIFL
+157 IFL
-164 TDTPIVLPK
+164 SDTPIISDK
-173 EDILDYDNDVKQLVE
+173 KDILDYANDVKQLAE

-203 TSSWGTGKSS
+203 TSSWGSGKSS
-213 YLNMLKHYLRIN
+213 YLNMLKNYLSSN
-225 NDFIIIDFNPR
+225 KDFIVIDFNPR

-256 KKYDYRF
+256 KEYDYRF

-298 EKLNDLIAQIDK
+298 EKLNDLISQIDK
-310 RIVIIIEDFDRLL
+310 RIVIVIEDFDRLL

-375 IEIPV
+375 IEVPIPK
-380 PRCPYSKIYDY
+380 RPYDKIFNY
-391 LIKTL
+391 LIETL
-396 IDKLHV
+396 TDKLHIRKEEV
-402 EKEEIEKYK
+402 EKYE
-411 IVLAGLREVLEKYL
+411 IVLANHIEVLKKYL
-425 TTLRDVKRFLNFFI
+425 TTLRDVKRFLNLFI
-439 RPYQQVKGEVEFRDY
+439 RSYQQVEGEVEFRDY
-454 FLVRIIQY
+454 FLIRIIQY
-462 INEEEYIK
+462 KNEEEYVK
-470 LYRREYFEDPFSA
+470 LYKKEYFENEYFTE
-483 FLSSSS
+483 F
-489 ELKLKEDFEA
+489 KLKENLNA
-499 ETKDIIEILFDREKT
+499 ETEEIIRELFNKDKSLT
-514 PASINNSRFNQY
+514 SINNHTMFDRY
-526 FENSVYGTKITE
+526 FYNSVYGTLKITE

-774 YNTDFENK
+774 DKTDFENK
-782 FLVRNFWELFENN
+782 FLVRNFWKLFENN
-795 GYKSIEILDKPFT
+795 EYKPIEILDKPFT